1 MNVNVDSFV
10 FSLGC
15 LLLLGCE
22 FFCQFSFCSDG
33 MLLVLNVF
41 CMQSIFLVFS
51 PICLVFLKLV
61 VVYFVEVVRISF
73 ISS

>member
-15 LLLLGCE
+15 LLLLLGCE

-41 CMQSIFLVFS
+41 CMQSIFLVFLS
-51 PICLVFLKLV
+51 HLFGFPQVGGDLFC
-61 VVYFVEVVRISF
+61 
-73 ISS
+73 